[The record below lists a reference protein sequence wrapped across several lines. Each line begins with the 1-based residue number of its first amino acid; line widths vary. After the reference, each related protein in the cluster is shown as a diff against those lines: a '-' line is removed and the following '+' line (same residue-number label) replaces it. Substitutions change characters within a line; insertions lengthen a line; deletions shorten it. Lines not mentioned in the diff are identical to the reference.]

1 MASKK
6 NTRVFY
12 ASHDVSIKNTSNNP
26 VEQPYTTY
34 LGIVGDGVI
43 QGAQS
48 VSLDTN
54 FGGEDQL
61 FQLGRLEAYDSTLTA
76 PEVEMSL
83 TKSLDGWPLIW
94 HHQAG
99 SFTTATL
106 LNQVNAKSRVRL
118 TVGNDTDEYI
128 GKSTIP
134 AENKCDPTGTG
145 TSLGA
150 TIEMTGCFLT
160 GFNYTFGDGVFS
172 EEITLLG
179 NSKAVI
185 DTNNAAPKFAPLA
198 NTKYWTTGG
207 VGTGNVLS
215 RQNFKQS
222 SSTLP
227 SLIQNEKISS
237 ITISADLGG
246 EPLYQLGSF
255 YAVDRDSPLPVNIT
269 VNFDVIADSHD
280 CVAVSMQTVA
290 VCASPSGLASKEPI
304 YLVLCNSAGSDVYS
318 FDFRAPAEGS
328 GNATPTAKLNSVS
341 YSGGDTGGGNVTITY
356 SYIVSNMLNI
366 TYLNPLGV
374 LS

>member
-12 ASHDVSIKNTSNNP
+12 ASHDVSIKNTSNDP
-26 VEQPYTTY
+26 VEETYTAY
-34 LGIVGDGVI
+34 LAIVGDGVI

-99 SFTTATL
+99 SFTEATL
-106 LNQVNAKSRVRL
+106 LNQVGAKSTVRL

-128 GKSTIP
+128 GKSAIN
-134 AENKCDPTGTG
+134 ADNECEG
-145 TSLGA
+145 GA

-179 NSKAVI
+179 NSKTVI
-185 DTNNAAPKFAPLA
+185 ETNNIAPKFAPLA
-198 NTKYWTTGG
+198 DTKYWDNSNIGA
-207 VGTGNVLS
+207 GNVLS

-222 SSTLP
+222 ESILP
-227 SLIQNEKISS
+227 SLIAEEKISS
-237 ITISADLGG
+237 ITVSADLSS

-269 VNFDVIADSHD
+269 VNFDVIADTHD
-280 CVAVSMQTVA
+280 CVAVSVQNA
-290 VCASPSGLASKEPI
+290 LAECASPTGLTGKEPI
-304 YLVLCNSAGSDVYS
+304 YLEFCNSAGTAVYG
-318 FDFRAPAEGS
+318 FDFRAHSS
-328 GNATPTAKLNSVS
+328 GNTTPTAKLNSVS

-356 SYIVSNMLNI
+356 SYIVSNILDI
-366 TYLNPLGV
+366 EYYDPAALGTE
-374 LS
+374 